1 MIRLAL
7 CQREMFALK
16 MKRYYLSSYSYVQ
29 ELVAVNETLERSINS
44 ICGGIRD
51 LAAGTKKHL
60 PIGM

>member
-16 MKRYYLSSYSYVQ
+16 MKRYYLGSCIYVQ
-29 ELVAVNETLERSINS
+29 ELVAINDTLERSINS

-51 LAAGTKKHL
+51 LAAGTNKHL